1 MKRFFIILSSL
12 FLLNNLV
19 SISAIKPL
27 ANQENTTELGIFKDY
42 TSEEVK
48 DYYKDLNEGISG
60 EELLSSLEVIL
71 KTGQKEVSKKNG
83 GTSWDYYVL
92 FDRDFI
98 KDPLTDDEINNQ
110 DWKRDNVI
118 CAPLY
123 DETFTF
129 LKDNK
134 PGNNVNREHVFPK
147 SYGFGNKTDDS
158 FLPLAAT
165 DMHNLHMGEAKNNQ
179 QGHNNYP
186 YGNVLDKETA
196 TKITSSIS
204 GNVTG
209 YLGNN
214 KDGIPV
220 YEPMDKDKGDI
231 ARSIFYMAARY
242 HTYDATLN
250 NSPAL
255 KLSDTP
261 TDVYTNKTTITAA
274 ETENNPCEYGI
285 LSDLLEWN
293 VLDPVD
299 DHEIHRNNLVYTVLQ
314 NNRNPFID
322 YPSWADIAFK
332 TFDTGI
338 SKDNPSQVGQSKNPD
353 TPTEPEKPD
362 DSSKKEVQWYE
373 DLLNKKYYPYYAI
386 AALILLSFIISLI
399 CAKNKKKKKGSTKK
413 KKTSKKSSSKS
424 SSQTN
429 KTNSGST
436 KSSTTNKSNSTS
448 AKSSTTSNSSNVK
461 KNSSGA
467 KKATSETNKSS
478 NSKK

>member
-1 MKRFFIILSSL
+1 MKRIFIILSCL
-12 FLLNNLV
+12 FLLNNLA
-19 SISAIKPL
+19 SISANKPL
-27 ANQENTTELGIFKDY
+27 ANGDTSTNLGKFKDY
-42 TSEEVK
+42 TTEEVK
-48 DYYKDLNEGISG
+48 EYYRDLKEGISG

-71 KTGQKEVSKKNG
+71 KTGQKEVSKANG
-83 GTSWDYYVL
+83 GTTWDYYVL
-92 FDRDFI
+92 FDRDFE
-98 KDPLTDDEINNQ
+98 KDPLTEEEITNQ
-110 DWKRDNVI
+110 YWKRDNVI
-118 CAPLY
+118 CSPLY

-129 LKDNK
+129 VKTNK

-147 SYGFGNKTDDS
+147 SYGFGNKSDDS

-165 DMHNLHMGEAKNNQ
+165 DMHNLHMGEARNNQ

-186 YGNVLDKETA
+186 YGNVANKETA
-196 TKITSSIS
+196 TAITSSIS

-209 YLGNN
+209 YLGAN

-242 HTYDATLN
+242 NTYDATLK

-261 TDVYTNKTTITAA
+261 TDVYTNKMTITAA

-338 SKDNPSQVGQSKNPD
+338 SKENPSQIGQVVNPD
-353 TPTEPEKPD
+353 TPDTPTNPDTPSEPETPD
-362 DSSKKEVQWYE
+362 KNDVQWYE
-373 DLLNKKYYPYYAI
+373 DLANPKYYPYYAV
-386 AALILLSFIISLI
+386 AALVLLSFIISMI
-399 CAKNKKKKKGSTKK
+399 CAKNKKKKKGTTKK
-413 KKTSKKSSSKS
+413 KKTTQKSNTKLSTTSTKSSSTSKS
-424 SSQTN
+424 SSA
-429 KTNSGST
+429 K
-436 KSSTTNKSNSTS
+436 KSSTSAKKTTNGTNKSNNT
-448 AKSSTTSNSSNVK
+448 
-461 KNSSGA
+461 KN
-467 KKATSETNKSS
+467 
-478 NSKK
+478 

>member
-1 MKRFFIILSSL
+1 MKRFFVILSSL
-12 FLLNNLV
+12 FLLNNLT
-19 SISAIKPL
+19 SIKAYEPL
-27 ANQENTTELGIFKDY
+27 GNEENTTVLGIFKDY

-48 DYYKDLNEGISG
+48 EYYKDLKEGISG

-71 KTGQKEVSKKNG
+71 KTGQKEVSSKDG
-83 GTSWDYYVL
+83 GTTWDYYVL
-92 FDRDFI
+92 FDRDFV
-98 KDPLTDDEINNQ
+98 KDPLTEEEITKQ

-118 CAPLY
+118 CSPLY
-123 DETFTF
+123 DDAFTF
-129 LKDNK
+129 VKANK

-147 SYGFGNKTDDS
+147 SYGFGNTSTDS

-186 YGNVLDKETA
+186 YGNVTNKETA

-204 GNVTG
+204 GSVTG
-209 YLGNN
+209 YLGTN
-214 KDGIPV
+214 KNGIPV

-242 HTYDATLN
+242 HTYDANLK
-250 NSPAL
+250 NSPSL

-261 TDVYTNKTTITAA
+261 TDIYTGKKTITAS

-338 SKDNPSQVGQSKNPD
+338 SKDNPSQIGQTTDPENPD
-353 TPTEPEKPD
+353 EPENPD
-362 DSSKKEVQWYE
+362 DPSEEPTKPNNPSDDKDKNEEQDV
-373 DLLNKKYYPYYAI
+373 DLLDSKYYPYYLAAAI
-386 AALILLSFIISLI
+386 FVLLIFVISIIVTTS
-399 CAKNKKKKKGSTKK
+399 KKKKKRKSNTKSKTTNERKASTNKQ
-413 KKTSKKSSSKS
+413 TSKNTKTGSKANS
-424 SSQTN
+424 N
-429 KTNSGST
+429 K
-436 KSSTTNKSNSTS
+436 NKSANNT
-448 AKSSTTSNSSNVK
+448 KNRNVNNQK
-461 KNSSGA
+461 
-467 KKATSETNKSS
+467 
-478 NSKK
+478 